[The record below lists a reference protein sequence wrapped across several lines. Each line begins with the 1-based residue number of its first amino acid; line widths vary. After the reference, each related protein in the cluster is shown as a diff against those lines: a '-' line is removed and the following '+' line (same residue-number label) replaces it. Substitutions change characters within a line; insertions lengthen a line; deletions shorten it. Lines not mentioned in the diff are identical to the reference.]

1 MTVNGSNFNA
11 VAQDGDLSIDLDK
24 SLVGVV
30 ADRDSVQM
38 AEKTSLTDASYNPT
52 SSTLY
57 TKILGEDN
65 NNTIV
70 AGFMDL
76 GKATVSD
83 TGGVAGADESNP
95 DCLI

>member
-1 MTVNGSNFNA
+1 MLLIIQLLA
-11 VAQDGDLSIDLDK
+11 HSI
-24 SLVGVV
+24 
-30 ADRDSVQM
+30 RRF
-38 AEKTSLTDASYNPT
+38 
-52 SSTLY
+52 
-57 TKILGEDN
+57 LGEDN